1 MVTPRR
7 QIGGAPLR
15 PFLGRWEGSSKGEP
29 GFDRVS
35 REYRLTLGDRFIEV
49 RNRSVY
55 PPSARQ
61 PAGTVK
67 CRRDGSTSDSS

>member
-1 MVTPRR
+1 M
-7 QIGGAPLR
+7 
-15 PFLGRWEGSSKGEP
+15 
-29 GFDRVS
+29 S